1 MIRRLALFLALAL
14 WIVLPAHALFFTP
27 PPMLVAAHCVGTMTT
42 VTASGAGSV
51 TIPVACYHVTLK
63 AWGGGSAGS
72 GVSGTSDGGNG
83 GGFATYSTYSVT
95 PGNTLYYSV
104 AAAITGTT
112 AEGSAGNNSWLNISS
127 NAQPAAIANGIYAT
141 GGATSSSRTG
151 GSYGPTGATGY
162 TGGVGSAYGVSWGGG
177 GGGGGAGSAGN
188 GGTTTSSGTAGS
200 AGSPDGGAGGNG
212 GSAANGSPGTQPGGA
227 GGGANGTSKVGGNG
241 AAGKISYQW
250 ST

>member
-1 MIRRLALFLALAL
+1 MIKRFALFLALAL
-14 WIVLPAHALFFTP
+14 WVVLPAHALFFTS
-27 PPMLVAAHCVGTMTT
+27 PPMLVQAHCTDTSVHT

-51 TIPVACYHVTLK
+51 TVPTGCHHVTLK
-63 AWGGGSAGS
+63 AWGGGAAGS
-72 GVSGTSDGGNG
+72 GYIGTIDGGNG

-112 AEGSAGNNSWLNISS
+112 ADGSAGNNSWLNISS
-127 NAQPAAIANGIYAT
+127 NAQPAAIANGVYAT
-141 GGATSSSRTG
+141 GGATSSSQTG

-162 TGGVGSAYGVSWGGG
+162 TGGVGSVYDAGWGG

-188 GGTTTSSGTAGS
+188 GGTTTGSATAGT

-212 GSAANGSPGTQPGGA
+212 GNFANGSPGTQPGGA
-227 GGGANGTSKVGGNG
+227 GGGGSGFSRIGGTG
-241 AAGKISYQW
+241 AAGQISYQW